1 MIGRVLILVMV
12 SLLAFAEQAGPR
24 LGKYNIYSYGASGAH
39 PLYLGH
45 FELMAG
51 GKYRVSRVSSGG
63 YFGEG
68 AYHFDAGTSTVKWTG
83 GPYAT
88 PDWGGAFSAEGARHR
103 IALRSGTIATNNGP

>member
-1 MIGRVLILVMV
+1 LILVLV
-12 SLLAFAEQAGPR
+12 SLLAGAASQGPR
-24 LGKYNIYSYGASGAH
+24 LGKYNIYSYGAVSAH

-68 AYHFDAGTSTVKWTG
+68 TYRFDAATSTVKWTS

-88 PDWGGAFSAEGARHR
+88 PDWGGAFSVEGDRHR
-103 IALRSGTIATNNGP
+103 IALRSRTIATNNGP

>member
-1 MIGRVLILVMV
+1 MA
-12 SLLAFAEQAGPR
+12 SLLAVAGQAGPR
-24 LGKYNIYSYGASGAH
+24 LGKYNIYSYGASGAR

-68 AYHFDAGTSTVKWTG
+68 AYSFDAATSTVKWTS

-88 PDWGGAFSAEGARHR
+88 PDRGGAFSVEGARHR
-103 IALRSGTIATNNGP
+103 IALRYRTIATNNGP